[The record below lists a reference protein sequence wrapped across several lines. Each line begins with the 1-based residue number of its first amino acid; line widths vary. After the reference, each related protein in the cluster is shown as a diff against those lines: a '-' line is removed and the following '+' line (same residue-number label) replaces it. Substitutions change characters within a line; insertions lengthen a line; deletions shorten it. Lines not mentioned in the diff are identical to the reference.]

1 MSPPRRLRDGQDA
14 AVIDVGSNSVR
25 LVVYRIDGRA
35 MTPVL
40 NEKVMA
46 GLGRDLPKTGALAK
60 EGVEASIKA
69 LKRFAAL
76 LEAGEVESVFP
87 VATAA
92 VREAKDGRAFAQRI
106 KDETGFDLRI
116 LDGADEARLSA
127 LGVSAGAP
135 DAKGIVGDLGGASL
149 ELVEIGPDG
158 PGRGETFALG
168 PFTLAREGDE
178 FDYGRVTKQVEA
190 AFEKTKVFPKKSGA
204 DFYAVGGAWRA
215 LGRIDMT
222 MRNHPLGVL
231 HHYEMSRGDVLKL
244 ADLVRT
250 QSRRSL
256 ERLEEAAAKRAE
268 TLPYAAVVLERVMLA
283 GQFDRVIISAFG
295 LREGVLLERMSA
307 EALAQ
312 HPLIAAAEA
321 LAGRSAHT
329 RAFGAALEKWIA
341 PMFEGQPLVFD
352 EGREEVLRGAAARLA
367 DIGGPLHP
375 DQRVEIM
382 FDLIL
387 RAPLA
392 AISHEERAF
401 LAAAIH
407 HRYSKAPPHHAE
419 AYHRLLYEDQQAAAL
434 ALGSALRLG
443 ADLSGRNESLLKQF
457 SVSVDDGKLL
467 LRVKKA
473 ILDLATDTAL
483 RRLDAAAATLGL
495 SAETKTT

>member
-1 MSPPRRLRDGQDA
+1 MSPRRLRDGQDA

-35 MTPVL
+35 MTPIL

-46 GLGRDLPKTGALAK
+46 GLGRDLPKSGALSK
-60 EGVEASIKA
+60 DGVDASIKA

-106 KDETGFDLRI
+106 KDETGFELRI

-135 DAKGIVGDLGGASL
+135 DAVGVVGDLGGASL
-149 ELVEIGPDG
+149 ELVEISPKG

-190 AFEKTKVFPKKSGA
+190 AFANTKVFPKKAGG

-231 HHYEMSRGDVLKL
+231 HHYEMSRGEVLKL
-244 ADLVRT
+244 ADLVRK

-283 GQFDRVIISAFG
+283 GQFDRVIVSAFG
-295 LREGVLLERMSA
+295 LREGVLMERMSA
-307 EALAQ
+307 EALSQ

-341 PMFEGQPLVFD
+341 PMFEGQQLVFD

-375 DQRVEIM
+375 DQRTEIM
-382 FDLIL
+382 FDLVL

-419 AYHRLLYEDQQAAAL
+419 AYHRLLYEDQQMAAL

-473 ILDLATDTAL
+473 VLDLATDTAL